1 MSELPK
7 GWALTNAIEISEP
20 IRGVSYKKEQVR
32 LSPEKGFTAI
42 LRANNI
48 QNNQLN
54 FDDLV
59 YAPDSNIKAE
69 QQLKSSDIVIA
80 MSSGSLHVVGKSAQV
95 QQDIKASFGAFCG
108 VLRPITEIE
117 SRYLGLFL
125 KSNIYRHSISNLAK
139 GSNINNL
146 KWSHFEEIPL
156 PLAPLPEQKRIAD
169 KLDATLA
176 RVDACRERL
185 ARVAPILKRFRQ
197 SVLAAATSGQLT
209 EDWRDEQ
216 CNLDVDSIN
225 MELTDSSNTPVNL
238 SSRSNLFMIKRD
250 WTFYPVTTLSQVA
263 DSRLGKMLDKAKNS
277 GKPTPY
283 LGNINVRWFSF
294 DVTNLQEIRI
304 EEKETEE
311 LRLRKGD
318 VLICEGGEPGR
329 CAIWMQESS
338 EIIFQKALH
347 RVRPHQGVLLSSW
360 LVYSLKFAAE
370 SKRLDEYF
378 TGTTIK
384 HFTGRSLA
392 KYELPLPSFSE
403 QIEIV
408 RRIETLFAFADR
420 LEARLTSATTA
431 AERLTPSLL
440 AKAFRGELVPQ
451 DPNDEPASELLK
463 RLASSRDAAGKAPKA
478 KRGRKSATA

>member
-7 GWALTNAIEISEP
+7 GWISAKFSELNQFSSSTIEPTKSSCETFELYSVP
-20 IRGVSYKKEQVR
+20 AFPMR
-32 LSPEKGFTAI
+32 SPELALG
-42 LRANNI
+42 
-48 QNNQLN
+48 
-54 FDDLV
+54 
-59 YAPDSNIKAE
+59 
-69 QQLKSSDIVIA
+69 SDIGSTKQTVAENDVLVCKINPRINRVWTVLKCSSYRKIA
-80 MSSGSLHVVGKSAQV
+80 SSEWIGFRSVALHSRYAQFYFQSPKFRDLLCADVTGVGGSLTRAQPKRV
-95 QQDIKASFGAFCG
+95 ATFD
-108 VLRPITEIE
+108 VPV
-117 SRYLGLFL
+117 
-125 KSNIYRHSISNLAK
+125 
-139 GSNINNL
+139 
-146 KWSHFEEIPL
+146 
-156 PLAPLPEQKRIAD
+156 APLPEQKRIAE

-185 ARVAPILKRFRQ
+185 TRITPTLKRFRQ

-209 EDWRDEQ
+209 ADWREGQ
-216 CNLDVDSIN
+216 CNLDVDSISI
-225 MELTDSSNTPVNL
+225 ELTDSSNTPVNL
-238 SSRSNLFMIKRD
+238 PSRSNPFTIKRD

-277 GKPTPY
+277 GNPTPY

-294 DVTNLQEIRI
+294 DVTNLQKIYI
-304 EEKETEE
+304 EEKEAEE

-392 KYELPLPSFSE
+392 KYELPLPSLSE

-408 RRIETLFAFADR
+408 RRVETLFAFADR
-420 LEARLTSATTA
+420 LEARLASATAA

-463 RLASSRDAAGKAPKA
+463 RLAASRESAGKAPKA
-478 KRGRKSATA
+478 KRGRKPAAA